1 MKILLA
7 YDGTVG
13 AQAAVDDLLHAG
25 LPLKTQARVVTV
37 TESWMPPPSSL
48 ELLGGRE
55 RESEAFIQARDAAV
69 AIRTTFPE
77 WEVTPQSQ
85 FGSPGN
91 ILLEI
96 ADHWKPDLIIV
107 GSHGR
112 SAIGRF
118 FLGSVS
124 QKIVTAAHCSVRV
137 ARGRIEEQE
146 TPLRLMIGIDG
157 SAGATAAVEA
167 VAARNWPPGT
177 EVRLINASWNL
188 PLMGHEDAAAALAEW
203 VAAAKKQ
210 LQEKMDEATEK
221 LQAHGLQVS
230 SVIKQEDPKHLLCNE
245 AEKWG
250 ADCIFVG
257 AQGISKIERL
267 LLGSVSASVAA
278 RAHCSV
284 EIVRHAA

>member
-48 ELLGGRE
+48 ELLAGRE

-112 SAIGRF
+112 TAIGRF

-124 QKIVTAAHCSVRV
+124 QKIATAAHCSVRV
-137 ARGRIEEQE
+137 ARGRVEEPE
-146 TPLRLMIGIDG
+146 TPLRLIIGIDG

-167 VAARNWPPGT
+167 VAERNWSAGT

-188 PLMGHEDAAAALAEW
+188 PLIGQEDAAAALAEW
-203 VAAAKKQ
+203 VAEAKKQ
-210 LQEKMDEATEK
+210 LEEKMDEATEK
-221 LQAHGLQVS
+221 LQARGLQVS
-230 SVIKQEDPKHLLCNE
+230 NVIKQEDPKHLLCNE

-284 EIVRHAA
+284 EIIRHAA

>member
-7 YDGTVG
+7 YDGSSG
-13 AQAAVDDLLHAG
+13 AQAAVDDLLQAG
-25 LPLKTQARVVTV
+25 LPLKAQVRVVAV

-48 ELLGGRE
+48 ELLAGRE

-96 ADHWKPDLIIV
+96 ADHWKPDLIVV
-107 GSHGR
+107 GSHGHT
-112 SAIGRF
+112 AIGRF

-137 ARGRIEEQE
+137 ARGRIEEPE
-146 TPLRLMIGIDG
+146 TPLRLIVGMDG
-157 SAGATAAVEA
+157 SAGATAAVDA
-167 VAARNWPPGT
+167 VVRRNWPAGT
-177 EVRLINASWNL
+177 EIRLINASWNL
-188 PLMGHEDAAAALAEW
+188 PLMGPEDATAALAEW
-203 VAAAKKQ
+203 VAEAKQQLEEKMIEATQQ
-210 LQEKMDEATEK
+210 LQAR
-221 LQAHGLQVS
+221 GLQIS
-230 SVIKQEDPKHLLCNE
+230 QVIKQEDPKHLLCDE

-284 EIVRHAA
+284 EVVRQT